1 MFAKMDTSH
10 DGTLQPNEFKRGL
23 RQLDIGA
30 NIDTTDIARYLDTH
44 TQGMHSLTHVL
55 TDDAIAF
62 AVLLVLCLLQSC
74 ALRGSSAVLA

>member
-30 NIDTTDIARYLDTH
+30 NVDTSDIARYIGYSVFTDT
-44 TQGMHSLTHVL
+44 V
-55 TDDAIAF
+55 
-62 AVLLVLCLLQSC
+62 
-74 ALRGSSAVLA
+74 